1 MITRIV
7 KMSFD
12 TDKIETF
19 IEIFANAKSK
29 IAAFPGCSGVTL
41 YRDILHSHL
50 FLLIVN
56 GRVQMRWKNTD
67 NLYYLKRHG
76 QKQKFYLMKN
86 HKHGVFKSDA
96 GMNTIT
102 QFNILL
108 RFLL

>member
-50 FLLIVN
+50 FFTYSEWESADALEEYRQSLLFKETWAKTKILFKEKP
-56 GRVQMRWKNTD
+56 QAWSI
-67 NLYYLKRHG
+67 
-76 QKQKFYLMKN
+76 QKVMQ
-86 HKHGVFKSDA
+86 G
-96 GMNTIT
+96 
-102 QFNILL
+102 
-108 RFLL
+108 

>member
-50 FLLIVN
+50 FFTYSEWESADALEEYRQSLLFKETWAKTKILFN
-56 GRVQMRWKNTD
+56 EKPQAWSI
-67 NLYYLKRHG
+67 
-76 QKQKFYLMKN
+76 QKVMQ
-86 HKHGVFKSDA
+86 G
-96 GMNTIT
+96 
-102 QFNILL
+102 
-108 RFLL
+108 